1 MAEGKPSRGEAA
13 SGGQGLTPEQLRIVV
28 TLGFCGLVSAA
39 DNWFVSPALPAI
51 ANTLAIAPAAAT
63 VVLTAYML
71 PYGLLQP
78 VSGSAADAL
87 GRLRMLRIIVLGLGV
102 GTVLCALVTSLPALV
117 LARVVTGCFAAGI
130 IAVAQA
136 FINDTVDPHNRAAA
150 VSILMGV
157 TFTGQGL
164 SAGLGGILTDLVGWR
179 AAFWA
184 FGALALIAFLL
195 LLTLKEPPR
204 RTVPAAAGA
213 AAAAPDSKT
222 SSNPVSSFLRNAV
235 RVFLGHRRGV
245 YILALATGVLFLGTY
260 GLMGTFLAQVC
271 GLSSTHSGLLM
282 MFYGIACMVGGPLSS
297 RVNAQRSLPDVIRI
311 GAALGAEAALAL
323 VVSTITGSWVPALIA
338 ALCLGFG
345 YIFVQPS
352 LATMAMDAD
361 PERVGLSTG
370 LIGFGVFV
378 GGGIGSSL
386 GGVLLSSGG
395 YFVLWGAALVGLV
408 LQLLTARSA
417 LRQR

>member
-1 MAEGKPSRGEAA
+1 M
-13 SGGQGLTPEQLRIVV
+13 

-184 FGALALIAFLL
+184 FGVLALIAFLL

-323 VVSTITGSWVPALIA
+323 VVSTITG
-338 ALCLGFG
+338 
-345 YIFVQPS
+345 
-352 LATMAMDAD
+352 
-361 PERVGLSTG
+361 R
-370 LIGFGVFV
+370 
-378 GGGIGSSL
+378 GSP
-386 GGVLLSSGG
+386 LSSRRCA
-395 YFVLWGAALVGLV
+395 WA
-408 LQLLTARSA
+408 SA
-417 LRQR
+417 TSSCSPRLPPWPWMPILSA

>member
-1 MAEGKPSRGEAA
+1 MAEGKPNRGEAA

-164 SAGLGGILTDLVGWR
+164 SAGLGGILTDIVGWR

-184 FGALALIAFLL
+184 FGVLALIAFLL

-204 RTVPAAAGA
+204 RTATPSAATPPRRRPIPRRRATPFPASCATPFASSSVTAAG
-213 AAAAPDSKT
+213 ST
-222 SSNPVSSFLRNAV
+222 SSRWRPACCSWAPT
-235 RVFLGHRRGV
+235 
-245 YILALATGVLFLGTY
+245 AL
-260 GLMGTFLAQVC
+260 
-271 GLSSTHSGLLM
+271 
-282 MFYGIACMVGGPLSS
+282 
-297 RVNAQRSLPDVIRI
+297 
-311 GAALGAEAALAL
+311 
-323 VVSTITGSWVPALIA
+323 W
-338 ALCLGFG
+338 
-345 YIFVQPS
+345 
-352 LATMAMDAD
+352 
-361 PERVGLSTG
+361 
-370 LIGFGVFV
+370 
-378 GGGIGSSL
+378 
-386 GGVLLSSGG
+386 
-395 YFVLWGAALVGLV
+395 
-408 LQLLTARSA
+408 ARSWRRSA
-417 LRQR
+417 GSAPRTAACS

>member
-1 MAEGKPSRGEAA
+1 MAEGKPNRGEAA

-164 SAGLGGILTDLVGWR
+164 SAGLGGILTDIVGWR

-184 FGALALIAFLL
+184 FGVLALIAFLL

-204 RTVPAAAGA
+204 RTATPSGA
-213 AAAAPDSKT
+213 TTAAPDSKT

-282 MFYGIACMVGGPLSS
+282 MFYGIACMAGGPLSS

-323 VVSTITGSWVPALIA
+323 VVSTITASWVPALVA

-395 YFVLWGAALVGLV
+395 YFVLWGAALAGLV
-408 LQLLTARSA
+408 LQFLTARSA